1 MSGSRFDE
9 GIWPPEDIGAFLPRP
24 DFFAAVYRLSAHN
37 NLMMRYYAA
46 EQFIALMIGSI
57 PPSEAAVNAV
67 ELVDYILTSG
77 GVRDGVGEFLSG
89 SFSSPEEVEDWDQ
102 FGDGGRT
109 ADLILEVVS
118 LPRAADRAAILSALA
133 LHAVEGAEV
142 PEPHLGH
149 IRRYLLRARGE
160 FAIRQIS

>member
-9 GIWPPEDIGAFLPRP
+9 GIWPPEDVGAFLPRP
-24 DFFAAVYRLSAHN
+24 DFFAAVYRLCAHN
-37 NLMMRYYAA
+37 RLLVRYYAA

-67 ELVDYILTSG
+67 ELVDHILTFELVRNGVYEFVSG
-77 GVRDGVGEFLSG
+77 LPIPDDDG
-89 SFSSPEEVEDWDQ
+89 EEWDQ
-102 FGDGGRT
+102 FGDGGVT
-109 ADLILEVVS
+109 ANLILEVIC
-118 LPRAADRAAILSALA
+118 LPRVADRAAILSVLA

-149 IRRYLLRARGE
+149 IRRFLLAARGE
-160 FAIRQIS
+160 AAIRRIT

>member
-9 GIWPPEDIGAFLPRP
+9 GIWPPEDVGAFLPRP

-37 NLMMRYYAA
+37 DLMIRYYAA

-67 ELVDYILTSG
+67 ELVDYILMSG
-77 GVRDGVGEFLSG
+77 RVRDGVGEFLSG
-89 SFSSPEEVEDWDQ
+89 SFSFPEEVEDWDQ

-109 ADLILEVVS
+109 AGLILEVVC
-118 LPRAADRAAILSALA
+118 LPKVADRAAILSALA

-142 PEPHLGH
+142 PEPHIGH
-149 IRRYLLRARGE
+149 IRRFLLGARGE
-160 FAIRQIS
+160 LAIRRVT